1 MDKLA
6 YANVDKI
13 GRCSPAQ
20 KGDHP
25 LQEKK
30 LRKCENKTKL

>member
-6 YANVDKI
+6 YAGMDKML
-13 GRCSPAQ
+13 SPAQ
-20 KGDHP
+20 KGERP

-30 LRKCENKTKL
+30 LRKRENETKL